1 MKRRL
6 TILLGA
12 LLLPLFTLYAGFGG
26 LGDFGL
32 QQKFLQ
38 PSEAFKVQAK
48 VEGNTL
54 TTTIKLGKKIHIYAK
69 DLHFKILKPK
79 AVELKPKLPEPVF
92 YEGDKVYYGTL
103 NVAIPLDALHKQGI
117 TGPFTLEV
125 DLSGCSDAGICY
137 QPQKYTFKLD
147 AGKGNEELGMRSA
160 EPKKPSVPNTKSE
173 QTTTNNPTSNIR
185 PSEATTPQERGQ
197 NPKPFGAGFS
207 LQQKFLKPSEAFKV
221 QAKVESDILKTTIKL
236 GKKIHIYAKDLHFKI
251 LKPKAVELKPKLPKP
266 VDYEGDKVYYGTLN
280 IAIPLEEI
288 RKQGI
293 TGTFTLEVD
302 LAGCSDAGIC
312 YAPQKYTFNLDA
324 GKAAKGNE
332 ELGMRSEEPKKPSA
346 SNTKSEQTTTNNPKS
361 NIQHPTSAEGVGF
374 FSKISALAAE
384 GNSAKIAKALANEG
398 ILFVLLL
405 FFVAGLL
412 LALTPCIL
420 PMIPI
425 LSSILVKQAGKEGG
439 VSRSTAFL
447 ISLVYVVSMAAT
459 YALIGIVAGVLGFD
473 LQAHMNN
480 PWVILPM
487 AGLFVALAFSL
498 FGYFEL
504 GLPASWQSRLTKA
517 SDEAQGKGLLGTA
530 IMGALS
536 ALIVGTCTAPVISG
550 AIIFISMTG
559 DAVLGGLSLF
569 VMGIG
574 AGMPLLLMGLGADKL
589 IPKPGGWMNRVSQI
603 FGVVMLAMAL
613 YVLRGIL
620 SPGLFMFLASLLL
633 LGSALYLE
641 VFDNGQRY
649 QGAGKLIQL
658 LAVVLFLYGSA
669 LFVGMLAGARSVL
682 DPLAPFTAHTATAA
696 PETTNGLVPMAQR
709 RGYTLERLQR
719 EIAQAAKEGKP
730 VVVDIGKEN
739 CAACTELEHITFPDP
754 KVRRAMKR
762 FKFLQID
769 ITKNTPQEQAI
780 LKHYKLFGA
789 PNILIFDSKGRPLP
803 EKSLVGF
810 VPPEAFVKHL
820 ESVK

>member
-1 MKRRL
+1 MRRRL

-12 LLLPLFTLYAGFGG
+12 LLLPLFLLNAGFGNPG
-26 LGDFGL
+26 AFGGL
-32 QQKFLQ
+32 QHKFLK

-48 VEGNTL
+48 VEGDTL
-54 TTTIKLGKKIHIYAK
+54 KTTITLGEKIHIYAK
-69 DLHFKILKPK
+69 DLHLKVIKPK
-79 AVELKPKLPEPVF
+79 TLELKPKLPKPIV

-103 NVAIPLDALHKQGI
+103 DIVVPLKEIRQQDI
-117 TGPFTLEV
+117 NGPFTLEV

-137 QPQKYTFKLD
+137 SPQKYTF
-147 AGKGNEELGMRSA
+147 
-160 EPKKPSVPNTKSE
+160 
-173 QTTTNNPTSNIR
+173 
-185 PSEATTPQERGQ
+185 
-197 NPKPFGAGFS
+197 
-207 LQQKFLKPSEAFKV
+207 
-221 QAKVESDILKTTIKL
+221 
-236 GKKIHIYAKDLHFKI
+236 DL
-251 LKPKAVELKPKLPKP
+251 E
-266 VDYEGDKVYYGTLN
+266 
-280 IAIPLEEI
+280 
-288 RKQGI
+288 
-293 TGTFTLEVD
+293 
-302 LAGCSDAGIC
+302 
-312 YAPQKYTFNLDA
+312 A

-332 ELGMRSEEPKKPSA
+332 ELGMRSEEPKKAAA
-346 SNTKSEQTTTNNPKS
+346 STLNPKS
-361 NIQHPTSAEGVGF
+361 KIQHPTSTEGVGF

-384 GNSAKIAKALANEG
+384 GNSAKIAKALASEG

-459 YALIGIVAGVLGFD
+459 YALIGIVAGLLGFD
-473 LQAHMNN
+473 LQAHLNN

-530 IMGALS
+530 VMGALS

-559 DAVLGGLSLF
+559 DAFLGGLSLF

-574 AGMPLLLMGLGADKL
+574 AGVPLLLMGAGADKL

-620 SPGLFMFLASLLL
+620 SPGVYLFLWSLLL

-649 QGAGKLIQL
+649 KGAGKLIQL
-658 LAVVLFLYGSA
+658 LAVILFLYGSM
-669 LFVGMLAGARSVL
+669 LFVGVIAGAQSL
-682 DPLAPFTAHTATAA
+682 LNPLAPFTAHTVSANPQT
-696 PETTNGLVPMAQR
+696 ESNGLVPMAQR

-739 CAACTELEHITFPDP
+739 CAACSELEHITFPDP
-754 KVRRAMKR
+754 KVRQAMKR

-769 ITKNTPQEQAI
+769 ITQNTPEEQAI

-803 EKSLVGF
+803 EKFLVGF

-820 ESVK
+820 ESIK

>member
-1 MKRRL
+1 MRRRL

-12 LLLPLFTLYAGFGG
+12 LLLPLFTLYAGFGSSG
-26 LGDFGL
+26 GFGL
-32 QQKFLQ
+32 QQKFLK
-38 PSEAFKVQAK
+38 PSEAFKVEAK
-48 VEGNTL
+48 VEGDTL
-54 TTTIKLGKKIHIYAK
+54 KTTIRLADKIHIYAK
-69 DLHFKILKPK
+69 DLHLKVIKPK
-79 AVELKPKLPEPVF
+79 ALELKPKLPEPVV

-103 NVAIPLDALHKQGI
+103 NIAVPLKEIRQAGI
-117 TGPFTLEV
+117 TGTFTLEV
-125 DLSGCSDAGICY
+125 ELTGCSDAGICY
-137 QPQKYTFKLD
+137 SPQKYTFDLK
-147 AGKGNEELGMRSA
+147 AGKGNV
-160 EPKKPSVPNTKSE
+160 EPKKPSVSNTKSE
-173 QTTTNNPTSNIR
+173 QTTTNNPTSKIR

-197 NPKPFGAGFS
+197 NPKSAA
-207 LQQKFLKPSEAFKV
+207 SE
-221 QAKVESDILKTTIKL
+221 S
-236 GKKIHIYAKDLHFKI
+236 
-251 LKPKAVELKPKLPKP
+251 
-266 VDYEGDKVYYGTLN
+266 
-280 IAIPLEEI
+280 
-288 RKQGI
+288 
-293 TGTFTLEVD
+293 
-302 LAGCSDAGIC
+302 
-312 YAPQKYTFNLDA
+312 
-324 GKAAKGNE
+324 
-332 ELGMRSEEPKKPSA
+332 
-346 SNTKSEQTTTNNPKS
+346 
-361 NIQHPTSAEGVGF
+361 GF

-384 GNSAKIAKALANEG
+384 GNSAKIAKALASEG

-459 YALIGIVAGVLGFD
+459 YALIGIVAGLLGFD
-473 LQAHMNN
+473 LQAHLNN
-480 PWVILPM
+480 PWVIIPM

-530 IMGALS
+530 VMGALS

-559 DAVLGGLSLF
+559 DAFLGGLSLF

-574 AGMPLLLMGLGADKL
+574 AGVPLLLMGAGADKL

-620 SPGLFMFLASLLL
+620 SPGLFMFLAALLL

-649 QGAGKLIQL
+649 KGAGKLIQL
-658 LAVVLFLYGSA
+658 LAVVLFLYGSV
-669 LFVGMLAGARSVL
+669 LFVGLLAGARSLL
-682 DPLAPFTAHTATAA
+682 DPLAPFTAPTVISGTQPAESSAT
-696 PETTNGLVPMAQR
+696 LPMAQR

-754 KVRRAMKR
+754 RVRQAMKR

-789 PNILIFDSKGRPLP
+789 PNILIFDAKGRPLP
-803 EKSLVGF
+803 EKFLVGF
-810 VPPEAFVKHL
+810 VPPEAFAKHL
-820 ESVK
+820 ESIK

>member
-1 MKRRL
+1 MRRRL

-12 LLLPLFTLYAGFGG
+12 FLIPLFTLYAGFGSSG
-26 LGDFGL
+26 GFG
-32 QQKFLQ
+32 
-38 PSEAFKVQAK
+38 
-48 VEGNTL
+48 
-54 TTTIKLGKKIHIYAK
+54 
-69 DLHFKILKPK
+69 
-79 AVELKPKLPEPVF
+79 
-92 YEGDKVYYGTL
+92 
-103 NVAIPLDALHKQGI
+103 
-117 TGPFTLEV
+117 
-125 DLSGCSDAGICY
+125 
-137 QPQKYTFKLD
+137 
-147 AGKGNEELGMRSA
+147 
-160 EPKKPSVPNTKSE
+160 
-173 QTTTNNPTSNIR
+173 
-185 PSEATTPQERGQ
+185 
-197 NPKPFGAGFS
+197 

-221 QAKVESDILKTTIKL
+221 EAKVEGDTLKTTIRL
-236 GKKIHIYAKDLHFKI
+236 ADKIHIYTKDLHLKI
-251 LKPKAVELKPKLPKP
+251 LKPKALELKPKLPEP
-266 VDYEGDKVYYGTLN
+266 VVYEGDKVYYGTLN
-280 IAIPLEEI
+280 IAVPLDEI
-288 RKQGI
+288 RKAGI
-293 TGTFTLEVD
+293 TGPFTLEVELTGCSDAGICYSPQKYTFDLAAGKGNEEPKKTESSTLNTQTRKPAGSFGGGFSLQRKFLKPSEAFKAEAKVEGDTLKTTIRLADKIHIYAKDLHLKILKPKALELKPKLPEPVVYEGDKVYYGTLNIAVPLDEIRKAGITGPFTLEVD
-302 LAGCSDAGIC
+302 LTGCSDAGIC
-312 YAPQKYTFNLDA
+312 YAPQKYTFDLDA
-324 GKAAKGNE
+324 GKADRGNE
-332 ELGMRSEEPKKPSA
+332 ESGMRSEEPKKTAA
-346 SNTKSEQTTTNNPKS
+346 STLNTQHSMLNAQT
-361 NIQHPTSAEGVGF
+361 AEGTGF

-384 GNSAKIAKALANEG
+384 GNSAKIAKALASEG

-459 YALIGIVAGVLGFD
+459 YALIGIVAGLLGFD
-473 LQAHMNN
+473 LQAHLNN
-480 PWVILPM
+480 PWVIIPM

-530 IMGALS
+530 VMGALS

-559 DAVLGGLSLF
+559 DAFLGGLSLF

-574 AGMPLLLMGLGADKL
+574 AGVPLLLMGAGADKL

-620 SPGLFMFLASLLL
+620 SPGLFMFLAALLL

-649 QGAGKLIQL
+649 KGAGKLIQL
-658 LAVVLFLYGSA
+658 LAVVLFLYGSV
-669 LFVGMLAGARSVL
+669 LFVGLLAGARSLL
-682 DPLAPFTAHTATAA
+682 DPLAPFTAPAVISSTQPAESSAT
-696 PETTNGLVPMAQR
+696 LPMAQR

-719 EIAQAAKEGKP
+719 EIAQAAKEGMP

-754 KVRRAMKR
+754 KVRQAMKR

-769 ITKNTPQEQAI
+769 ITQNTPEEQAI

-789 PNILIFDSKGRPLP
+789 PNILIFDAKGRPLP
-803 EKSLVGF
+803 EKFLVGF

-820 ESVK
+820 DSIK

>member
-1 MKRRL
+1 MRRRL

-12 LLLPLFTLYAGFGG
+12 LLLPLFTLYAGFGSSG
-26 LGDFGL
+26 GFGL
-32 QQKFLQ
+32 QQKFLK
-38 PSEAFKVQAK
+38 PSEAFKVEAK
-48 VEGNTL
+48 VEGDTL
-54 TTTIKLGKKIHIYAK
+54 KTTIRLADKIHIYAK
-69 DLHFKILKPK
+69 DLHLKVIKPK
-79 AVELKPKLPEPVF
+79 TLELKPKLPEPVV

-103 NVAIPLDALHKQGI
+103 NIAIPLNEIRQQGI
-117 TGPFTLEV
+117 NGPFTLEV
-125 DLSGCSDAGICY
+125 ELTGCSDAGICY
-137 QPQKYTFKLD
+137 SPQKYTFDLV
-147 AGKGNEELGMRSA
+147 AGKGNEE
-160 EPKKPSVPNTKSE
+160 PKKSESSTLNT
-173 QTTTNNPTSNIR
+173 QT
-185 PSEATTPQERGQ
+185 
-197 NPKPFGAGFS
+197 PKPAGSFGGGFS

-221 QAKVESDILKTTIKL
+221 EAKVEGDTLKTTIRL
-236 GKKIHIYAKDLHFKI
+236 ANKIHIYAKDLHFKV
-251 LKPKAVELKPKLPKP
+251 LKPKALQLSPKLPEP
-266 VDYEGDKVYYGTLN
+266 VVYEGDKVYYGTLN
-280 IAIPLEEI
+280 IAVPLDELHKE
-288 RKQGI
+288 GI
-293 TGTFTLEVD
+293 NGPFTLEVD
-302 LAGCSDAGIC
+302 LTGCSDAGIC
-312 YAPQKYTFNLDA
+312 YSPQKYTFELDA

-332 ELGMRSEEPKKPSA
+332 EPKKPSV
-346 SNTKSEQTTTNNPKS
+346 SNTKSEQTTTTNPAS
-361 NIQHPTSAEGVGF
+361 NIQHPTSTEGVGF

-384 GNSAKIAKALANEG
+384 GNSAKIAKALASEG

-459 YALIGIVAGVLGFD
+459 YALIGIVAGLLGFD
-473 LQAHMNN
+473 LQAHLNN

-530 IMGALS
+530 VMGALS

-559 DAVLGGLSLF
+559 DAFLGGLSLF

-574 AGMPLLLMGLGADKL
+574 AGVPLLLMGAGADKL

-620 SPGLFMFLASLLL
+620 SPGLFMFLAALLL

-649 QGAGKLIQL
+649 KGAGKLIQL
-658 LAVVLFLYGSA
+658 LALILFLYGSV
-669 LFVGMLAGARSVL
+669 LFVGLLAGARSLL
-682 DPLAPFTAHTATAA
+682 DPLAPFTAPAVISGTQPAESSAT
-696 PETTNGLVPMAQR
+696 LPMAQR

-754 KVRRAMKR
+754 RVRQAMKR

-769 ITKNTPQEQAI
+769 ITQNTPEEQAI

-789 PNILIFDSKGRPLP
+789 PNILIFDAKGRPLP
-803 EKSLVGF
+803 EKFLVGF
-810 VPPEAFVKHL
+810 VPPEAFAKHL
-820 ESVK
+820 ESIK